1 MTFSRKGILPLLL
14 GVSLISCANAK
25 PKSVLSQYQQAL
37 QSRDAKSIY
46 KLSDNDFRSIHSVTE
61 IEKYLSENEADA
73 KSLAELLAEDTV
85 ATALRGTIELASGHV
100 VHLIFEDGR
109 WKVRAGGIPFD
120 RFDSPQAALN
130 AFFRA
135 YRDGRLEVLRQLIPS
150 NYASRYLD
158 DAQLEA
164 HLERIRSR
172 VVAAENRLPK
182 VPKAK
187 EKGETAEITYGDGFK
202 VSFIKEDG
210 SWKISDLE

>member
-1 MTFSRKGILPLLL
+1 MSNFGRQFFALIIGTTF
-14 GVSLISCANAK
+14 VACAGPQ
-25 PKSVLSQYQQAL
+25 PKSVLSKYQQAL
-37 QSRDAKSIY
+37 QARDAKTIY
-46 KLSDNDFRSIHSVTE
+46 KLSDNDFKSIHSVSE
-61 IEKYLSENEADA
+61 IEGYLANNDGDT
-73 KSLAELLAEDTV
+73 KSLAELLGEEIV

-100 VHLIFEDGR
+100 VHLIHEDGR

-135 YRDGRLEVLRQLIPS
+135 YRDGRLEVLRKLIPS
-150 NYASRYLD
+150 NFASRYLD
-158 DAQLEA
+158 DTQLEA

-182 VPKAK
+182 VPKAV
-187 EKGETAEITYGDGFK
+187 EDGETAEITYGDGFK
-202 VSFIKEDG
+202 VRFIKEGG